1 MPLVNNTTNTTRN
14 NYLGNGSKPINRP
27 NEVDIELTAAQKR
40 IEAIACAK
48 SVHYFIQEYVWLN
61 DPLKG
66 RTKFEMWDVHN
77 QILDAIVEFNRIVI
91 LKARQ
96 VGVSWLAAA
105 YALWRT
111 TFHDGANVLMISKR
125 EDESRAL
132 LAKSYYIYQNLPL
145 FLRRKMF
152 KKNETELS
160 FQDTQIQGVASSA
173 IKAFPSTE
181 DAGRSESASDVICDE
196 WAFHP
201 FAETNYGAYKPTIDA
216 GGKLIGISTANGA
229 SGFFYSVYMGAK
241 TPSANWTKRDPK
253 GKNGFVPLFVP
264 WWKRPDRSESWY
276 TQQVEEYS
284 DTPHLLSQEYPS
296 SDLTAFTASGNTYF
310 NIEKIAVWQKY
321 CKSPHSHEMGGVIKR
336 WEDAQFGEKYVLGA
350 DCAEGRGEDLS
361 GAAIYHLR
369 TMRHVADIHGDLSPD
384 QFAYLM
390 VTLGIEY
397 NNAFMCIER
406 NNVGI
411 GVIIDVVKRYGYTNV
426 LRYRAIQNAIK
437 LGKSQVKEYN
447 SNTEYGWPTNQ
458 ITRPYLL
465 RDLSNAISTGLITS
479 YDKAF
484 WEECITFVNLRGK
497 LQANEGCKDDRV
509 FKHAMALQAAKFFE
523 DQDETEQYKDIKAA
537 GLILRGS
544 T

>member
-1 MPLVNNTTNTTRN
+1 MAILNATPGRT
-14 NYLGNGSKPINRP
+14 NYLGNGNKPINRP
-27 NEVDIELTAAQKR
+27 NDIDLELSHQDKRVEVL
-40 IEAIACAK
+40 ACQQ
-48 SVHYFIQEYVWLN
+48 SIHYFIGEYVFIN
-61 DPLKG
+61 DPLEG
-66 RTKFEMWDVHN
+66 RIKFEMWDVHN
-77 QILDAIVEFNRIVI
+77 QILDVIVENNRIII

-111 TFHDGANVLMISKR
+111 TFSDGANVLMLSKR
-125 EDESRAL
+125 EDEARAL

-160 FQDTQIQGVASSA
+160 FLDNKIQGVASSA

-201 FAETNYGAYKPTIDA
+201 FAEVNYGAYKPTIDA
-216 GGKLIGISTANGA
+216 GGKLIGISTANG
-229 SGFFYSVYMGAK
+229 SGNFFHRIYTGAK
-241 TPSANWTKRDPK
+241 TPADDWSTAHPK
-253 GKNGFVPLFVP
+253 GKNGFVPLFIP
-264 WWKRPDRSESWY
+264 WWKRPERTEDWY
-276 TQQVEEYS
+276 KTQVEEYAE
-284 DTPHLLSQEYPS
+284 TPQLLAQEYPS
-296 SDLTAFTASGNTYF
+296 SDISAFISSGNTYF
-310 NIEKIAVWQKY
+310 NTEKISIWQKY
-321 CKSPHSHEMGGVIKR
+321 CKSPFSHEMGGVIKR
-336 WEDAQFGEKYVLGA
+336 WEEAQFGEKYVLGA

-384 QFAYLM
+384 QFAYLI
-390 VTLGIEY
+390 VQLAIEY
-397 NNAFMCIER
+397 NNAFCCIER
-406 NNVGI
+406 NNVGV
-411 GVIIDVVKRYGYTNV
+411 GVIIDVVKRYGYSNV

-447 SNTEYGWPTNQ
+447 SNSEYGWPTNQ

-465 RDLSNAISTGLITS
+465 RDLSNAISTGAITS

-484 WEECITFVNLRGK
+484 WEECLTFVNIRGK
-497 LQANEGCKDDRV
+497 LQADNGARDDRV
-509 FKHAMALQAAKFFE
+509 FKHAMALQASKFFE
-523 DQDETEQYKDIKAA
+523 DQDEVEQTKEIRTA